1 MEIKYSKFN
10 KVYKF
15 SIISKFKVYYK
26 FSIISLRG
34 M

>member
-15 SIISKFKVYYK
+15 SIISKFKVYK